1 MKIQINT
8 DKNISGNER
17 LVAYINSTI
26 EDDLARFSDNITRI
40 EVHLSDENGSKGGQ
54 NDKRCMLEARLEKK
68 NPIAVTSQ
76 ADTIEKSVS
85 DALDKMKSALET
97 TFGQLKNR

>member
-1 MKIQINT
+1 
-8 DKNISGNER
+8 
-17 LVAYINSTI
+17 
-26 EDDLARFSDNITRI
+26 
-40 EVHLSDENGSKGGQ
+40 
-54 NDKRCMLEARLEKK
+54 
-68 NPIAVTSQ
+68 VTSQ

>member
-26 EDDLARFSDNITRI
+26 EDGLSRFSDNITRI

-54 NDKRCMLEARLEKK
+54 KDKRCMLEARLEKK

-85 DALDKMKSALET
+85 EALDKMKSALDKT
-97 TFGQLKNR
+97 YGQLKNH

>member
-1 MKIQINT
+1 
-8 DKNISGNER
+8 
-17 LVAYINSTI
+17 
-26 EDDLARFSDNITRI
+26 
-40 EVHLSDENGSKGGQ
+40 VHLSEENGSKGGQ